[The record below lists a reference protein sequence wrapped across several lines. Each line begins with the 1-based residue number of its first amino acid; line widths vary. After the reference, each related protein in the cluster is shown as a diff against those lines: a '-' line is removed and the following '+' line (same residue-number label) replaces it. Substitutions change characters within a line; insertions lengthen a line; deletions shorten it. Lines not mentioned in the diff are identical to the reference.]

1 MLKNE
6 IERATTD
13 DIIRIGTSQV
23 KLSEEFDRPIIIN
36 DQVDTIM
43 EDITLDR
50 GEKKID
56 EVVDSMYL

>member
-13 DIIRIGTSQV
+13 DIIQIGTSQV

>member
-1 MLKNE
+1 MLENE

-13 DIIRIGTSQV
+13 DAIQIGTSQV